1 MGKNS
6 KISWTKHTFNPF
18 IGCQHVSPGCDNC
31 YAETLMDKRFE
42 KVKWGP
48 HGKRVRTSEANWKQ
62 PLKWDKEARIAGRR
76 DRVFCASLADWLD
89 NKAPQQWRIDLASL
103 IERTP
108 NLDWLLL
115 TKRIENFKTLSPWEN
130 NITPYNV
137 WLGIT
142 AENQE
147 MFERRWPLLREIDS
161 RVRFI
166 SYEPALGPLK
176 LRYWNPDWVICG
188 GESGDKARYMNPE
201 WARDLRDEC
210 LMAHVPFFFK
220 QMSGLAEIPNDLKI
234 QQFPI
239 PKTE

>member
-18 IGCQHVSPGCDNC
+18 IGCQHVSAGCDNC
-31 YAETLMDKRFE
+31 YAETLMDKRFG

-48 HGKRVRTSEANWKQ
+48 HGERVRTSESNWKQ

-115 TKRIENFKTLSPWEN
+115 TKRPENFDVLSPWGMNFPE
-130 NITPYNV
+130 NV

-147 MFERRWPLLREIDS
+147 TFDRRWEYLDYAYAI
-161 RVRFI
+161 VKFI
-166 SYEPALGPLK
+166 SYEPALGPLT
-176 LRYWNPDWVICG
+176 LRGARPDWVICG
-188 GESGDKARYMNPE
+188 GESGDKARYMNTE
-201 WARDLRDEC
+201 WARDLRNEC
-210 LMAHVPFFFK
+210 ATEGIPFFFK
-220 QMSGLAEIPNDLKI
+220 QMSGRTEIPNDLRI
-234 QQFPI
+234 QQIPI